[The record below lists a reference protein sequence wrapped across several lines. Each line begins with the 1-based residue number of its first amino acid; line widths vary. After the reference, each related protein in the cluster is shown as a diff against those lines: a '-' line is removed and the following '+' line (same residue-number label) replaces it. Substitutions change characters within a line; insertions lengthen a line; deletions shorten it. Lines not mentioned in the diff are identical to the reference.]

1 MQTPERMHR
10 VACVGAGRIAQVH
23 LRYARQNAGARL
35 VAICDTDR
43 ARAEQLAAAHQ
54 IPQVFTDLEE
64 MMRATEPSIVH
75 VVTPPSTHARLA
87 IAAMERG
94 ANVLVEKPMA
104 MSVAECDRMLETAR
118 RFGRRICVDHNRLF
132 DPVILRA
139 RAYVDS
145 GRIGDVVSVEVH
157 QGVNPVEL
165 GGTAA
170 NGQQHWSVEDPF
182 APLFNLAPH
191 PLYLMRAFC
200 GGVRRS
206 EVMGRRPEPGQAVA
220 GEIRM
225 LVEGVDAFGYLCF
238 SMGTQPYL
246 NHLNVFGTRA
256 TLRINLNTMTMLV
269 ERVRRLPKLVAKTL
283 INLEQ
288 AQQLVSATVSTTFQV
303 ATRRMKLYPGIGETI
318 RRFYRS
324 LAEGAPPPVD
334 GLAGRDVVEMLE
346 DITHRLGGPASLSA
360 TTNCAAFD
368 MGSVRWTS

>member
-1 MQTPERMHR
+1 MHR

-23 LRYARQNAGARL
+23 LRYARQNSNARL
-35 VAICDTDR
+35 VAICDTES

-54 IPQVFTDLEE
+54 IPQVFTDLDE
-64 MMRATEPSIVH
+64 MMRATEPNIVH

-104 MSVAECDRMLETAR
+104 MSVGECDRMLEVAR

-145 GRIGDVVSVEVH
+145 GGIGDVVTVEAH

-165 GGTAA
+165 GGAA
-170 NGQQHWSVEDPF
+170 SNGQQHWSVENPF
-182 APLFNLAPH
+182 APLFNLGPH

-200 GGVRRS
+200 GSVQRS
-206 EVMGRRPEPGQAVA
+206 EILGRRPAPGQAVA
-220 GEIRM
+220 AEIRM
-225 LVEGVDAFGYLCF
+225 LVEGERAFGYVCF

-246 NHLNVFGTRA
+246 NHLNIFGTRA

-288 AQQLVSATVSTTFQV
+288 AQQLISATVSTTLQV

-334 GLAGRDVVEMLE
+334 GLAGREVVEMLE
-346 DITHRLGGPASLSA
+346 AITHRLGQDLPFTTA
-360 TTNCAAFD
+360 TNGAAVE
-368 MGSVRWTS
+368 MGSPRWTS